1 MKKKT
6 LLMSVSAL
14 ALLCGVASCGH
25 EHEFATSWS
34 KDATHHWHAAACEH
48 AEEIADKAEHAW
60 DKGSETKA
68 PTEEAAGEKTYK
80 CTVCDATKVE
90 PIAKLEHTHKFAE
103 AWASDDTHHWHA
115 ATCDHTGEVNGK
127 AEHTWNAGEVTT
139 APTISAAGQKTYE
152 CTVCGKEK
160 TEAVAAIT
168 TAATSMSDLEAIPTT
183 AEADV
188 YDFKFAAGSNSLSLE
203 DKEITV
209 GETQYTKRIKT
220 GGTSVFGE
228 GGKRYISFT
237 SGGKGQLT
245 VVAKTGSTGDHHR
258 RISLINAD
266 TGVEHDWAYFSGDA
280 EEVLTLD
287 FHTAGNYQIGTSNG
301 CYIYDLSATWEP
313 GVNDTNWAPATTL
326 ANADSFNV
334 YEIAQQT
341 FTSKVAVGNFAIN
354 AGAEEGQEVEV
365 DMSNKKYGGEIY
377 ETRIKLDA
385 PGTADYKSVGVT
397 VSGRSRITVKG
408 ISDKETTQSVL
419 ELRKADGTLVS
430 STTFEGKNNNDKN
443 TLGAN
448 IYTVEAAGTY
458 YFTLAAESTAVN
470 LFAFDVAPLPT
481 EMTVAQALEAADGAY
496 VSITATV
503 SEINYAWSSKNK
515 NMSVTLTDGTNEL
528 YCFKLATKVE
538 LNSVVTVVGYI
549 DIYNGEHQIT
559 QGAEAEVVTPAVAVE
574 KTIEEALALANGW
587 KVIVTGTVKEIA
599 ADNCVTITD
608 GTNDLYC
615 YKLDGEVVV
624 GQQVKVTGYMDTYN
638 NARQLAS
645 GAQAEVVKV
654 VYDEDA
660 TIDLTQKADKV
671 EGTVVEWNGVLI
683 DASAGKFAYNPDN
696 GWVQFNTGT
705 VLKVNVG
712 EGAVVSANLYTASA
726 ATVVV
731 EDGVA
736 TITATANDWIK
747 AINVYYPT
755 YIDENTSITFGSE
768 GNYKESGINF
778 GSINVGDNGG
788 NNSQVKEGYFD
799 IYVKAGATVTINGY
813 PGYTS
818 YNVKVNGGTATEE
831 ITQETY
837 VVTAESDSV
846 ITITPVSGNNYFYG
860 IDIAYGSGEGNE
872 GGEGGQVPEPTPVV
886 NTLDFAALGDALTEP
901 TAFGDFFTL
910 TINVKS
916 ESVKLADGASYEA
929 DGLTFNRQ
937 ISLTKGKVTTT
948 ENGISFTVEAG
959 KTATV
964 TVYAAQKSDKSTTLK
979 VLDSSG
985 STVTVSNL
993 TKNGQALEAFDVLS
1007 KTVVEKYVF
1016 TLGEGTYHLGGAGG
1030 GAYVYGMSV
1039 SVAE

>member
-1 MKKKT
+1 MEKKT

-115 ATCDHTGEVNGK
+115 ASCDHTGEVNGK

-139 APTISAAGQKTYE
+139 APTVSAAGQKTYE

-168 TAATSMSDLEAIPTT
+168 TAATSMSDLEALPTT

-203 DKEITV
+203 DKEQTV
-209 GETQYTKRIKT
+209 GETKYTKRIKT

-245 VVAKTGSTGDHHR
+245 VVAKTGSGGDHHR

-266 TGVEHDWAYFSGDA
+266 TGVEHDWAYFSGDD

-313 GVNDTNWAPATTL
+313 GVNDTTWAPATTL

-354 AGAEEGQEVEV
+354 AGAEEGQEVEI

-481 EMTVAQALEAADGAY
+481 EMTVTQALEAADDSY

-503 SEINYAWSSKNK
+503 SEINYSWSNSSK
-515 NMSVTLTDGTNEL
+515 NMSVTLSDGTNEL
-528 YCFKLATKVE
+528 YVYKLASKVE
-538 LNSVVTVVGYI
+538 LNSVVTVVGYM
-549 DIYNGEHQIT
+549 DTYNEERQIAA
-559 QGAEAEVVTPAVAVE
+559 GAEAEVVTPAVAVE
-574 KTIEEALALANGW
+574 KTIAETLELAKGW
-587 KVIVTGTVKEIA
+587 KVIVTGTVKLIE

-615 YKLDGEVVV
+615 YKLAGEVVV
-624 GQQVKVTGYMDTYN
+624 GQQVKVTGYTDEYQG
-638 NARQLAS
+638 AKQLAS

-654 VYDEDA
+654 VYDEETVINLVECTDAIEGKKQAWNGLMIDA
-660 TIDLTQKADKV
+660 T
-671 EGTVVEWNGVLI
+671 N
-683 DASAGKFAYNPDN
+683 GKFALNSSQD
-696 GWVQFNTGT
+696 WIQVNTGT
-705 VLKVNVG
+705 VITLNVG
-712 EGAVVSANLYTASA
+712 EGAQVLVNAYSSADNFEITEADGVVTIEAKANDYLKTISVTYPVVYDEETTIDVTQHTEKVEGTKAVWNGLSIDATNGKWANNNGGWIQVNTGTVVKLNVAEGAVVTVTPYYSADNFTI
-726 ATVVV
+726 VV

-736 TITATANDWIK
+736 TITVTSNDYIN
-747 AINVYYPT
+747 AINVAYPT
-755 YIDENTSITFGSE
+755 
-768 GNYKESGINF
+768 
-778 GSINVGDNGG
+778 GG
-788 NNSQVKEGYFD
+788 
-799 IYVKAGATVTINGY
+799 
-813 PGYTS
+813 
-818 YNVKVNGGTATEE
+818 
-831 ITQETY
+831 
-837 VVTAESDSV
+837 
-846 ITITPVSGNNYFYG
+846 
-860 IDIAYGSGEGNE
+860 GEGNE
-872 GGEGGQVPEPTPVV
+872 GGEGGQVPEPTPTPVV

-916 ESVKLADGASYEA
+916 ESVKLTGGASYEA
-929 DGLTFNRQ
+929 DGLTFNKQ

-993 TKNGQALEAFDVLS
+993 TKNGQALDAFDVLS

>member
-1 MKKKT
+1 
-6 LLMSVSAL
+6 MSVSAL

-34 KDATHHWHAAACEH
+34 KDANHHWHAATCEH

-188 YDFKFAAGSNSLSLE
+188 YDFKFAAGSNSLTLE

-245 VVAKTGSTGDHHR
+245 VVAKTGSGGDHHR

-313 GVNDTNWAPATTL
+313 GVNDTTWAPATTL
-326 ANADSFNV
+326 KNADSFNV

-354 AGAEEGQEVEV
+354 AGAEEGQDVEV

-377 ETRIKLDA
+377 ETRVKLDA

-408 ISDKETTQSVL
+408 ISNEENGSSVL

-458 YFTLAAESTAVN
+458 YFTLAAESTPVN
-470 LFAFDVAPLPT
+470 LFAFYVAPLPT
-481 EMTVAQALEAADGAY
+481 EMTVAQALEAADDAY

-503 SEINYAWSSKNK
+503 SKIDYSWSNSSK
-515 NMSVTLTDGTNEL
+515 NMSVTLSDGTNEL
-528 YCFKLATKVE
+528 YVYKLASKVE
-538 LNSVVTVVGYI
+538 LNSVVTVVGY
-549 DIYNGEHQIT
+549 
-559 QGAEAEVVTPAVAVE
+559 
-574 KTIEEALALANGW
+574 
-587 KVIVTGTVKEIA
+587 
-599 ADNCVTITD
+599 
-608 GTNDLYC
+608 
-615 YKLDGEVVV
+615 
-624 GQQVKVTGYMDTYN
+624 MDTYD

-654 VYDEDA
+654 VYDEEA
-660 TIDLTQKADKV
+660 TIDLTQKTDKV
-671 EGTVVEWNGVLI
+671 EGVVVEWNGVLI

-860 IDIAYGSGEGNE
+860 INIAYGSGEGNE
-872 GGEGGQVPEPTPVV
+872 GEEGGQEPEPTPTPVV
-886 NTLDFAALGDALTEP
+886 NTLDYAALGDALTEP

-910 TINVKS
+910 TINVKA
-916 ESVKLADGASYEA
+916 ESVKLAGGASYEA
-929 DGLTFNRQ
+929 DGLTFNKQ

-985 STVTVSNL
+985 SAVTVSNL
-993 TKNGQALEAFDVLS
+993 TKNGQALDAFDVLS

-1030 GAYVYGMSV
+1030 GAYIYGMSV